1 MQVVYNLCTACD
13 QGLCTGLD
21 TWFISKLYPIRAC
34 SVAKLGNYL
43 GTQVDKAVYQLGTI
57 LLQAVYGVLVALF
70 VGKAAATTSA
80 SSGLEQLVS

>member
-1 MQVVYNLCTACD
+1 MQVVYNLCTTCD

-43 GTQVDKAVYQLGTI
+43 GTQVDKAVYKLGTI
-57 LLQAVYGVLVALF
+57 LLQAV
-70 VGKAAATTSA
+70 S
-80 SSGLEQLVS
+80 